1 MTTYAHMCR
10 DGHTEIG
17 HNNSSSEM
25 CPLCDVQAQLAQERY
40 GRYHHVGGDEKCL
53 SDCPGCER
61 NGLQQRVQFT
71 RNYESLV
78 TQLAQCEQERDAL
91 RGAFESEHGD
101 RMVLLLHVRDR
112 EAERDAARAALSAVA
127 AAILPDETKRATW
140 DAAAL
145 ASLATAHREDSAWM
159 DEHHDTLEADPVP
172 AAREGKE

>member
-17 HNNSSSEM
+17 HNDSSSEM
-25 CPLCDVQAQLAQERY
+25 CPLCDLRAQLAQR
-40 GRYHHVGGDEKCL
+40 
-53 SDCPGCER
+53 
-61 NGLQQRVQFT
+61 
-71 RNYESLV
+71 
-78 TQLAQCEQERDAL
+78 EQERETL

-101 RMVLLLHVRDR
+101 RMVLLLHVRDM
-112 EAERDAARAALSAVA
+112 EAERDAARAALSTVA

-140 DAAAL
+140 DAAAP